1 MIQAIKQTFWRILI
15 IFMGLVF
22 FASII
27 VPSDSPSLLSA
38 ETKSGKSPWTI
49 ALVNAG
55 WPGAG
60 NLINVVMITA
70 QLSSINTCIYV
81 CSRSLASLAVGGK
94 APRFFGKTTSNGTP
108 VNAIIFSNFLG
119 LLALLNYTA
128 GPGKIFTYLV
138 DIGGAATFVAWAF
151 IGVTH
156 IRMRKAWA
164 VQGYSVKELPYRALW
179 YPYGAWFVVIIN
191 VFLVIISGYTTVI
204 GTFDAVDF
212 VFNYIVLVIFA
223 ALFIFW
229 KLYKKTKWVKLEEI
243 DLVSGRR
250 DDLCALEAE
259 DVEQE
264 GAKISVL
271 KKAKRFMFG

>member
-1 MIQAIKQTFWRILI
+1 
-15 IFMGLVF
+15 MGLVF

-27 VPSDSPSLLSA
+27 VPSDSSSLLSA
-38 ETKSGKSPWTI
+38 ATKSGKSPWTI

-55 WPGAG
+55 WAGAG

-81 CSRSLASLAVGGK
+81 CSRSLVSLAVSGR
-94 APRFFGKTTSNGTP
+94 APKFFGKTTSKGTP
-108 VNAIIFSNFLG
+108 VNAIVFSNLLG
-119 LLALLNYTA
+119 LAALLNYTA
-128 GPGKIFTYLV
+128 GPAKIFTYLV

-164 VQGYSVKELPYRALW
+164 IQGYSVDELPYRALW
-179 YPYGAWFVVIIN
+179 YPYGAWFVVCIN

-212 VFNYIVLVIFA
+212 VFNYIVLVIFV
-223 ALFIFW
+223 ALFVFW
-229 KLYKKTKWVKLEEI
+229 KLYKKTRWVRLEDM

-250 DDLCALEAE
+250 DNLCVANSEESEE
-259 DVEQE
+259 D
-264 GAKISVL
+264 GAKVSVM
-271 KKAKRFMFG
+271 KKVKRFMFG